1 MDQDFEVFEGVGLAI
16 EGAGVG
22 LGEPVVVGDAE
33 ELADG
38 VGDGLGVVPGAAH
51 GIAEALG
58 VADADPDG
66 ELVPAGADAPEAA
79 ELGAAEAAEL
89 GAADALLLSPPGRNG
104 LSTET
109 VLILGL
115 CRKFSELMATAPK
128 FGSGV
133 IT

>member
-1 MDQDFEVFEGVGLAI
+1 M
-16 EGAGVG
+16 
-22 LGEPVVVGDAE
+22 
-33 ELADG
+33 
-38 VGDGLGVVPGAAH
+38 VPGAAH

-66 ELVPAGADAPEAA
+66 ELVRAGADAPEAA
-79 ELGAAEAAEL
+79 ALGAAEAAEL

-104 LSTET
+104 LSTAT
-109 VLILGL
+109 VLTLGAW
-115 CRKFSELMATAPK
+115 RKFSELMATAPK

>member
-1 MDQDFEVFEGVGLAI
+1 M
-16 EGAGVG
+16 
-22 LGEPVVVGDAE
+22 
-33 ELADG
+33 
-38 VGDGLGVVPGAAH
+38 VPGAAH

-66 ELVPAGADAPEAA
+66 ELVPAGADVPD
-79 ELGAAEAAEL
+79 AAEL
-89 GAADALLLSPPGRNG
+89 GAADALLLSPPGLNG
-104 LSTET
+104 LSTST
-109 VLILGL
+109 VLTLGL